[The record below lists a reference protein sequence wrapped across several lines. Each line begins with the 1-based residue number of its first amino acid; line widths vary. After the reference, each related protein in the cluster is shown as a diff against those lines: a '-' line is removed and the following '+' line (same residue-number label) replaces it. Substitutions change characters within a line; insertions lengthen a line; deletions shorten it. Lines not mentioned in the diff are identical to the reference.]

1 MCERSLQQLT
11 IRYQSIFVVY
21 FTYWELYNEELKDL
35 LAGEKH
41 RLEIRYTKHSMQVSC
56 VEKRVGSLEDV
67 LSYLR
72 FGNRLREVAAT
83 DLNTV
88 SSRSHAIARLTIES
102 VDTALL
108 DELVKA
114 NKLPPPDSIEKLSD
128 YDISYRT
135 ATLTI
140 VDLAGSERQ
149 VKQMQ
154 LESASKKQII
164 LIRAY

>member
-1 MCERSLQQLT
+1 
-11 IRYQSIFVVY
+11 
-21 FTYWELYNEELKDL
+21 
-35 LAGEKH
+35 
-41 RLEIRYTKHSMQVSC
+41 MQVSC